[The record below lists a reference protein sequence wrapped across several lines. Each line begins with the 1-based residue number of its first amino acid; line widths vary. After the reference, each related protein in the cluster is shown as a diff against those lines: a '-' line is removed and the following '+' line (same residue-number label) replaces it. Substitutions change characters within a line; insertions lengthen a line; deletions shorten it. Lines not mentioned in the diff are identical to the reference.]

1 MCYLY
6 TSYEPKDLEKLY
18 LNNEDLNIQLIE
30 KSNYNNL
37 FRMIILIKSSPYHE
51 NDITKKINS
60 YRVSRKIEEI
70 FMSRARVSGY
80 YLNRSI
86 LRQLCYVLKDDT
98 SFVFNYEPK
107 IYYEG
112 LAFKPDE
119 ENISP
124 ISPLYS
130 LNDSAFYKVSNY
142 EEISTYKLTKDYFQ
156 TYFNEFI
163 QKTYD
168 VDNDNFIKFEEI
180 YIHSWYSNMVP
191 YSLFKHIDYFKDYT
205 LKTAMYIYE
214 KFYKKDIM
222 FNLWRY

>member
-1 MCYLY
+1 
-6 TSYEPKDLEKLY
+6 
-18 LNNEDLNIQLIE
+18 
-30 KSNYNNL
+30 
-37 FRMIILIKSSPYHE
+37 MIILIKSSPYHE

-163 QKTYD
+163 QK
-168 VDNDNFIKFEEI
+168 
-180 YIHSWYSNMVP
+180 HM
-191 YSLFKHIDYFKDYT
+191 
-205 LKTAMYIYE
+205 M
-214 KFYKKDIM
+214 
-222 FNLWRY
+222 